1 MRASAG
7 RIAVIVA
14 FAAGALAGCARAQ
27 EAAAPATT
35 PAARRDSLA
44 RTAGDYGTLSQNDIV
59 VRLRNEDLDIRLVP
73 LDVRV
78 TTLLAPD
85 AAESLQRLVA
95 RQRTA
100 IDSAARASGVAEP
113 GLALVT
119 FFAQRDGVRVDPQL
133 VWLTFQNRQL
143 RPIATVPL
151 SPAFSS
157 QQLDARGTAMAIY
170 LYDELLPVWS
180 PFTVTYDTLVSND
193 WERRLPTLA
202 RERDR
207 LAVRVR

>member
-1 MRASAG
+1 MSARAA
-7 RIAVIVA
+7 RIAVVVGL
-14 FAAGALAGCARAQ
+14 AAGAGAGCARAQ
-27 EAAAPATT
+27 QAPPPITEAG
-35 PAARRDSLA
+35 RRDSLA
-44 RTAGDYGTLSQNDIV
+44 RAADYGTLSQNDIV
-59 VRLRNEDLDIRLVP
+59 VRLRNDDLDIRFVP
-73 LDVRV
+73 LDARI
-78 TTLLAPD
+78 TSLLARD

-95 RQRTA
+95 RHRVE
-100 IDSAARASGVAEP
+100 IDSAARAAGVAEP

-119 FFAQRDGVRVDPQL
+119 FFAQRDGVRFDPQL
-133 VWLTFQNRQL
+133 VWLTFQNRQV

-170 LYDELLPVWS
+170 LYEELLPVWS
-180 PFTVTYDTLVSND
+180 VFTVTYDALVSND

-207 LAVRVR
+207 LAVRAP

>member
-1 MRASAG
+1 MRGSAT

-78 TTLLAPD
+78 TTLLARD
-85 AAESLQRLVA
+85 AADSLQRLVA
-95 RQRTA
+95 RERTA

-113 GLALVT
+113 GLARVNPLLIQAILLNEEELRQIVE
-119 FFAQRDGVRVDPQL
+119 FVRNGLLDPRAKPENL
-133 VWLTFQNRQL
+133 RKLIPESVPSGMALPRFQ
-143 RPIATVPL
+143 
-151 SPAFSS
+151 
-157 QQLDARGTAMAIY
+157 
-170 LYDELLPVWS
+170 
-180 PFTVTYDTLVSND
+180 
-193 WERRLPTLA
+193 
-202 RERDR
+202 
-207 LAVRVR
+207 

>member
-1 MRASAG
+1 MMPPAV
-7 RIAVIVA
+7 RIAAVVA

-27 EAAAPATT
+27 QTPPPAS
-35 PAARRDSLA
+35 AEARRDSLA
-44 RTAGDYGTLSQNDIV
+44 RTAGDDGTLSQNDIV
-59 VRLRNEDLDIRLVP
+59 VRLRNDDLDIRLVP
-73 LDVRV
+73 LDLRL
-78 TTLLAPD
+78 TTLLARD

-95 RQRTA
+95 RNRTA
-100 IDSAARASGVAEP
+100 IDSAARAAGVAEP

-119 FFAQRDGVRVDPQL
+119 FFAQRDGVRFDPQL
-133 VWLTFQNRQL
+133 LWLTFQNRQL

-170 LYDELLPVWS
+170 LYEELLPVWS
-180 PFTVTYDTLVSND
+180 IFTVTYDTLVSND

-207 LAVRVR
+207 LAVRVP

>member
-7 RIAVIVA
+7 RIAAIVA

-27 EAAAPATT
+27 EAPAPAS
-35 PAARRDSLA
+35 PAARRDSLVSA
-44 RTAGDYGTLSQNDIV
+44 AGRYGTLSQNDIV

-73 LDVRV
+73 LDLRV
-78 TTLLAPD
+78 TSLLARD

-95 RQRTA
+95 RHRTA
-100 IDSAARASGVAEP
+100 IDSAARAGGVAEP

-119 FFAQRDGVRVDPQL
+119 FFAQRDGVRFDPQL

-170 LYDELLPVWS
+170 VYEDVLPVWS
-180 PFTVTYDTLVSND
+180 VFTVTYDTLVSND

-207 LAVRVR
+207 LAVRAP